1 MELTL
6 ETLAYSINTM
16 WVLIAAFLVF
26 FMQAGFALVEAGF
39 TQAKN
44 AVNILMKNFSD
55 FLVASIAFFVVG
67 YAFMFGEG
75 NAFIGMNGYFLDGVV
90 RTDIPALAFF
100 FFQLVFAGTA
110 ATILSGAMAERTKYG
125 TYLVISLV
133 MTAIIYP
140 VVGHW
145 VWGGGWLSEKGFIDF
160 AGSGVVHMLG
170 GTAGLLGTMFLGPRK
185 GAFDHNSHV
194 VKGHNVTIGGLGVFI
209 LWFGWFGFNPGSQL
223 AAAGAS
229 NAEAISLIA
238 VNTNLAAASGALVA
252 MFLSW
257 ILSGK
262 PSAGM
267 LLNGVLAGL
276 VGITAGCAAVTPS
289 MSIIIGAIGGVAMF
303 AGTRLLLMLKIDDPV
318 GAIPVHGISGLWGIL
333 AVGLFAADGGLFMG
347 GGSELLMTQIIGAAA
362 IILWTAVTS
371 AIMYG
376 VIHAIVGLR
385 VDGKI
390 EEEGLDAHEHGEIAY
405 IH

>member
-1 MELTL
+1 
-6 ETLAYSINTM
+6 
-16 WVLIAAFLVF
+16 
-26 FMQAGFALVEAGF
+26 
-39 TQAKN
+39 
-44 AVNILMKNFSD
+44 
-55 FLVASIAFFVVG
+55 
-67 YAFMFGEG
+67 
-75 NAFIGMNGYFLDGVV
+75 
-90 RTDIPALAFF
+90 
-100 FFQLVFAGTA
+100 
-110 ATILSGAMAERTKYG
+110 
-125 TYLVISLV
+125 
-133 MTAIIYP
+133 
-140 VVGHW
+140 
-145 VWGGGWLSEKGFIDF
+145 
-160 AGSGVVHMLG
+160 
-170 GTAGLLGTMFLGPRK
+170 
-185 GAFDHNSHV
+185 
-194 VKGHNVTIGGLGVFI
+194 
-209 LWFGWFGFNPGSQL
+209 
-223 AAAGAS
+223 
-229 NAEAISLIA
+229 
-238 VNTNLAAASGALVA
+238 